1 MGMRISEKGNR
12 RRFWLTLIFI
22 ACLAP
27 WLVRTSEQSVKSM
40 FNGPPVWI
48 PESVEY
54 RRDYDW
60 FKRVFE
66 ERDPVVLQ
74 FDNCT
79 IDEVRLDHFSDE
91 LFASEKPR
99 EAKRR
104 AELFQFAISGR
115 DLLRELQ
122 ENDKELSHQ
131 SAVARLKGSFIGR
144 DGKSTCILVMLTE
157 KGVYARQEAI
167 ALIRQTAL
175 RLFSLESNELSLVG
189 TAVDGATIDEASVKS
204 IKEFALPSMII
215 ASLLCWWCVRSLLF
229 TFIIFLVALVG
240 QGFVLSLATLSGD
253 PMNAIV
259 IVVPTLVFVLTV
271 SAGVHLA
278 NYHRQAVHDLTNF
291 RDAPTAA
298 ATRLAIRNG
307 IVPCL
312 LATITTII
320 GTASLSVSKIIPIR
334 DFSLLASVG
343 VAITTLLLFAL
354 LPYAMDVRTRWLTRY
369 TDATENQSASE
380 ERSQTLSAGRF
391 AWGLVSLINRSP
403 GLVIALFVIVM
414 LVFAVGV
421 SSLENSV
428 NIRAL
433 VTEDSKLLRDY
444 RRYESKI
451 GPIVPI
457 DILISFPNPSDT
469 KLLQRFAL
477 VRKTHAVVNRMSEV
491 GSTMSAATFF
501 PSVPSGGSIR
511 ETAIRSVLEKKLNE
525 SIPRFVSGHQY
536 AIDQGREYWRITA
549 RVSAVDD
556 TDYGQFLQVL
566 RDRLDPFLDEQGL
579 DVDALY
585 TGALPVTYQAQRELL
600 DDLFQS
606 YLAAFSLIALV
617 MILTLRSIRAGLL
630 AMLPNLF
637 PTLLLFGSMGWLDVP
652 VNIGSVMT
660 ASVALGIAVD
670 DTLHFLLCYR
680 RETAAVSDPQKA
692 VANCLSHCGRAMI
705 HSTLIVGLGLAF
717 YCQSE
722 FVPTQ
727 RFAIMMIGLLAAAL
741 VGDLILLPA
750 MLLSRYGNIFS
761 TLKGIHVEADDSV
774 SLQNS
779 HGPGQKNA

>member
-1 MGMRISEKGNR
+1 M
-12 RRFWLTLIFI
+12 
-22 ACLAP
+22 
-27 WLVRTSEQSVKSM
+27 RTSEQSVKSM
-40 FNGPPVWI
+40 FNGPPVWV

-79 IDEVRLDHFSDE
+79 IDNERLDLFSDE
-91 LFASEKPR
+91 LFSSDKPR
-99 EAKRR
+99 EAARR

-122 ENDKELSHQ
+122 GDDIDLSHR
-131 SAVARLKGSFIGR
+131 SAVARLKGSFIGP
-144 DGKSTCILVMLTE
+144 DGKSTCILVMLSKT
-157 KGVYARQEAI
+157 GVYARQEAI

-175 RLFSLESNELSLVG
+175 PLFSIESSELALVG

-204 IKEFALPSMII
+204 IKDFSLPSMIV
-215 ASLLCWWCVRSLLF
+215 ASLLCWWCIRSLLF
-229 TFIIFLVALVG
+229 TCIVFLVALVG
-240 QGFVLSLATLSGD
+240 QGVVLSLATLTGD

-259 IVVPTLVFVLTV
+259 IVVPALVFVLTV

-278 NYHRQAVHDLTNF
+278 HYHREAVHDRTND

-298 ATRLAIRNG
+298 TTRLAIRNG

-312 LATITTII
+312 LATVTTII
-320 GTASLSVSKIIPIR
+320 GTASLLVSKMIPIG
-334 DFSLLASVG
+334 DFGWLASVG

-354 LPYAMDVRTRWLTRY
+354 LPYGMDLRTRWLARR
-369 TDATENQSASE
+369 TDATGDQSASDGL
-380 ERSQTLSAGRF
+380 SQTRSTGRLAG
-391 AWGLVSLINRSP
+391 GLVSLINRNP
-403 GLVIALFVIVM
+403 DLVIAFFVIAM
-414 LVFAVGV
+414 LVLAVGGL
-421 SSLENSV
+421 SLESSV

-433 VTEDSKLLRDY
+433 VTEDSKILRDY
-444 RRYESKI
+444 HRYESKI
-451 GPIVPI
+451 GPIVPV

-469 KLLQRFAL
+469 RLIQRFAL
-477 VRKTHAVVNRMSEV
+477 VRKTHAVVNQMDEV

-501 PSVPSGGSIR
+501 PSVPSGSGIR
-511 ETAIRSVLEKKLNE
+511 QTAIRSALGIRLEE
-525 SIPRFVSGHQY
+525 SIPRFVEGRQY
-536 AIDQGREYWRITA
+536 ATDQGREYWRITA
-549 RVSAVDD
+549 RVSAIDD

-566 RDRLDPFLDEQGL
+566 RDRLDPFLEKQGL
-579 DVDALY
+579 DVDATY
-585 TGALPVTYQAQRELL
+585 TGALPVTYQAQRALL
-600 DDLFQS
+600 DDLFYS

-617 MILTLRSIRAGLL
+617 MVVTLRGLWAGLL
-630 AMLPNLF
+630 IMLPNLF
-637 PTLLLFGSMGWLDVP
+637 PTLLLFGSMGWMGVP

-670 DTLHFLLCYR
+670 DTLHFLVRYR
-680 RETAAVSDPQKA
+680 RETATGSDPQKA
-692 VANCLSHCGRAMI
+692 VAECLSHCGRAMI
-705 HSTLIVGLGLAF
+705 HTTLIVGLGLAF

-727 RFAIMMIGLLAAAL
+727 RFAMMMIGLLAAAL

-750 MLLSRYGNIFS
+750 LLLSRFGKVF
-761 TLKGIHVEADDSV
+761 LQVERS
-774 SLQNS
+774 SR
-779 HGPGQKNA
+779 